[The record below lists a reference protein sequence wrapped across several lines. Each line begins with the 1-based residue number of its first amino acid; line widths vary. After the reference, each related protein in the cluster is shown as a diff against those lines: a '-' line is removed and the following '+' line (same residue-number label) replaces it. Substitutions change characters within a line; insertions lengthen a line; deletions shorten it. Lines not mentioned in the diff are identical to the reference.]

1 MSVSLG
7 LFYERDPAT
16 KSPVPLFSRIF
27 NFEKS
32 KVSQME
38 QRLNNRYVPGATFP
52 LQATLLSAGRAWP
65 AKIRD
70 ISGNGIA
77 VLVEPAAKPAAG
89 APVQVRLEMP
99 GYRQDI
105 PVKVVQARASG
116 GQLQCGLGMQFDDFP
131 SRRAYLQLLQPI
143 AIGQSLQ
150 AVAADR
156 VVQNEPQLTKLIFR
170 GEEGS
175 VLTVWLG
182 KATGTPLHSFEFEMQ
197 DYFCRAEA
205 ASGRLDVYTLESEES
220 HKGKFR
226 TPVRDSSGELE
237 GEIRQLFRWILPNLA
252 ASVPGDVRAFLQR
265 FAA

>member
-1 MSVSLG
+1 MSPG
-7 LFYERDPAT
+7 LFYECDPAT

-27 NFEKS
+27 NFEKTR
-32 KVSQME
+32 VSQME
-38 QRLNNRYVPGATFP
+38 QRLNNRYVPGASFP
-52 LQATLLSAGRAWP
+52 LQATLLAGEQEWP

-77 VLVEPAAKPAAG
+77 LVVETATPPAAG
-89 APVQVRLEMP
+89 TPVQVRLMLQD
-99 GYRQDI
+99 YRQDI
-105 PVKVVQARASG
+105 PAKLVQARTSG
-116 GQLQCGLGMQFDDFP
+116 GQLQCGLGMQFADFP

-156 VVQNEPQLTKLIFR
+156 VIQNEPQLTKLIFR

-175 VLTVWLG
+175 VLNVWLG
-182 KATGTPLHSFEFEMQ
+182 KAAGTPLHSFEFEMQ

-205 ASGRLDVYTLESEES
+205 AVGRLDVYTLEEADS

-226 TPVRDSSGELE
+226 TPVRESSGELE
-237 GEIRQLFRWILPNLA
+237 REIRQLFRWILPNLS
-252 ASVPGDVRAFLQR
+252 ASVPGGVRAFLQR
-265 FAA
+265 FSA